1 MQSLP
6 SHPANS
12 GSVRKTSP
20 GPDCAR
26 QPPGRSFTSPYR
38 EIWCREQESE
48 MAKGKHG
55 ELGLGQ
61 IKQPG
66 IKKIN
71 KKREATI
78 IV

>member
-1 MQSLP
+1 
-6 SHPANS
+6 
-12 GSVRKTSP
+12 
-20 GPDCAR
+20 
-26 QPPGRSFTSPYR
+26 
-38 EIWCREQESE
+38 

-61 IKQPG
+61 IKHPG